1 MDGSTADLFIIPV
14 VAMILLAGWLIAV
27 FHAASHPQWKAQRT
41 TTADEI
47 GSTIFGADLLSPAP
61 LAGVAPAE
69 PARRDVIIPLPLPR
83 EPQPAVAPISAASA
97 RYAAEH
103 PAA

>member
-1 MDGSTADLFIIPV
+1 MDGSNADLIIIPI
-14 VAMILLAGWLIAV
+14 VAVILLAGWLVAV

-41 TTADEI
+41 AATGKI
-47 GSTIFGADLLSPAP
+47 GNMP
-61 LAGVAPAE
+61 LADDAPAE
-69 PARRDVIIPLPLPR
+69 PAHRKVIIPVPLPR
-83 EPQPAVAPISAASA
+83 EPQPAAVRLSAAAA

>member
-1 MDGSTADLFIIPV
+1 MDGSTADLIVIPI
-14 VAMILLAGWLIAV
+14 VAMILLAGWLVAV

-41 TTADEI
+41 AATGKIA
-47 GSTIFGADLLSPAP
+47 STP
-61 LAGVAPAE
+61 LAAAAPAE
-69 PARRDVIIPLPLPR
+69 PAHRKVIVPLPLPR
-83 EPQPAVAPISAASA
+83 EPRPAAVPLSAAAA